1 METQNQ
7 MKNIEVS
14 ASENT
19 TENSDN
25 IIDGLKTLRLKYP
38 LNPMITHQ
46 FDTKKIWS
54 ISTGSN
60 FWHGF

>member
-14 ASENT
+14 ALENT

-46 FDTKKIWS
+46 SDTKKM
-54 ISTGSN
+54 
-60 FWHGF
+60 